1 MPRKSSA
8 RPDPVPLRWQRFFAA
23 FSGLC
28 VFARD
33 PALTNSS
40 TAVLLLLA
48 PVAAGVL
55 VSCGGQTAGANN
67 SPQGVPAREVG
78 VVAVTRKNLQSTL
91 VVSSELVPF
100 QQIDVYAK
108 EAGFVKQL
116 NVDYGTHV
124 KAGQVLAVLEIPEL
138 QLQLD
143 EDQAEIN
150 DAQGQVERE
159 RKELDSVQA
168 QHNVTHLQSD
178 RLAEVAKSRPGL
190 VAQQEV
196 DDWKAK
202 DLASEAQVEAARS
215 AQASAQS
222 QLVRSQARLR
232 HDQALFDYSKITAPF
247 DGVIT
252 QRYANLGTLMQAAT
266 SSTQALPLVQL
277 SQDDLFRL
285 VIPVAESY
293 VRFIRLGD
301 PVEVRVPSLNRSFP
315 GKVARFSVD
324 VAADTRT
331 MHTEVDV
338 PNPSRI
344 LVPGVYA
351 EATLTLERKTQVLAA
366 PQEAV
371 NIEGDRRS
379 VWVADP
385 SGHVHQRTV
394 TTGMETPD
402 DVEIVSG
409 LRDGEMVAV
418 GDRSSLSEGEPV
430 KPKPVTLIQP

>member
-1 MPRKSSA
+1 MCPRDRKGA
-8 RPDPVPLRWQRFFAA
+8 AQTKPGWKAGLRPGLAAPLAVTVLAA
-23 FSGLC
+23 
-28 VFARD
+28 A
-33 PALTNSS
+33 
-40 TAVLLLLA
+40 
-48 PVAAGVL
+48 L
-55 VSCGGQTAGANN
+55 VSCGGQTAGASS
-67 SPQGVPAREVG
+67 SPQVEAAREVG

-138 QLQLD
+138 QLQLE
-143 EDQAEIN
+143 EDQEAIN
-150 DAQGQVERE
+150 DAKGEAERVG
-159 RKELDSVQA
+159 RELDSVQA
-168 QHNVTHLQSD
+168 QHNVTHLQFA
-178 RLAEVAKSRPGL
+178 RLDEVAKSRPGL

-196 DDWKAK
+196 DDWRAK

-215 AQASAQS
+215 ALASAQS
-222 QLVRSQARLR
+222 QLARSQARLR

-252 QRYANLGTLMQAAT
+252 QRYANYGTLMQAAT
-266 SSTQALPLVQL
+266 TTSTQALPLVQL

-293 VRFIRLGD
+293 VRFIRVGD
-301 PVEVRVPSLNRSFP
+301 PVEVRVPSLNQSFP

-324 VAADTRT
+324 VTLDTRT

-338 PNPSRI
+338 PNPNRI
-344 LVPGVYA
+344 LVPGLYA
-351 EATLTLERKTQVLAA
+351 EATLTLERKTRALAA

-385 SGHVHQRTV
+385 SGHIHQRTV

-409 LRDGEMVAV
+409 LREGEMVAV
-418 GDRSSLSEGEPV
+418 GDRSSLREGEPV